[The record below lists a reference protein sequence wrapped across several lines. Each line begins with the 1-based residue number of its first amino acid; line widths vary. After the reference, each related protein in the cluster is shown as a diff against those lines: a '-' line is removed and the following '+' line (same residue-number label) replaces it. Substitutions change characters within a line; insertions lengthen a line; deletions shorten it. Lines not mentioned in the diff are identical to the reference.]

1 MEQQPAAVLPSK
13 PHYDILDG
21 LRGIAAIAVVIYHF
35 MECVITDFTKNP
47 IGHGF
52 LAVDFFFCLS
62 GFVIGYAYDNRI
74 GKLGVKGFFK
84 SRLIRL
90 HPLVVLGSV
99 LGLLGF
105 LFDPFSTD
113 QQAYQAGS
121 VLLIFLTSLLLIPY
135 PVMEQRYFN
144 NFPFN
149 APAWSLF
156 WEYISNILY
165 ALVLVRI
172 SRRALL
178 LVTIAAGV
186 LLCYV
191 AYRAENL
198 MGGWSGSNF
207 WDGGARV
214 AYSFSAGLLVYRSNW
229 IIKNRLG
236 FIGLG
241 ILLSATFV
249 MPWFS
254 WNWVAES
261 LVVLFYFPL
270 LVSMG
275 AGARLAPALKNVCVF
290 SGKISYPLYMT
301 HYTFIWIF
309 AHHLAQ
315 YKPGTEQLIWIIV
328 SGIIFLVFFAYLV
341 MVLYDTPVR
350 RYLTNLL
357 LCKKP
362 S

>member
-1 MEQQPAAVLPSK
+1 MEQQPAVLTSK

-21 LRGIAAIAVVIYHF
+21 LRGIAAIGVVIYHF
-35 MECVITDFTKNP
+35 MECVITDFTINP

-74 GKLGVKGFFK
+74 VKMGVKGFFK

-90 HPLVVLGSV
+90 HPLVVMGSV

-113 QQAYQAGS
+113 QLAYKAGS

-144 NFPFN
+144 NFSFN

-172 SRRALL
+172 GRKALL
-178 LVTIAAGV
+178 VVTIAAGV
-186 LLCYV
+186 LLCFV
-191 AYRAENL
+191 AYNATNL
-198 MGGWSGSNF
+198 MGGWSGGNF
-207 WDGGARV
+207 WHGGARV

-236 FIGLG
+236 FVGLG
-241 ILLSATFV
+241 LMLSAAFV

-270 LVSMG
+270 LVAMG
-275 AGARLAPALKNVCVF
+275 AGARLAPALKSVCVF

-301 HYTFIWIF
+301 HYAFIWIF
-309 AHHLAQ
+309 AHYLAQ
-315 YKPGTEQLIWIIV
+315 YKPGNEQLTWIIIL
-328 SGIIFLVFFAYLV
+328 GTIFLVLFAYLI

-350 RYLTNLL
+350 RSLTTLL
-357 LCKKP
+357 LRKKP